1 MNFKTEEIWSD
12 LVIVGG
18 GPSAVIF
25 LINMLKQGQLLTLF
39 KGSGITIL
47 EKGRHFGSGR
57 LEQYLINGYTNSL
70 DLFRIILKEPYCYNK
85 DLFKDYIKR
94 DARGTQYIDTKSID
108 TVMEKLVLIGFKEV
122 LMTNIYRELQKY
134 GLTYPPLSAVGYFFR
149 VVGNTLLRQIKH
161 LKNQLIFRAYHEMQ
175 NINLQNDGCITLNV
189 KINDPNGPSEQYYYF
204 QQSPDSITPR
214 QNRSIRP
221 QVLDHYK
228 KVRCKILLLCI
239 GAKPQQVTYS
249 ALQQIPRGLAMHC
262 DYFLTDKGFTTTMQI
277 ANKQRNKGNKKIVI
291 LGGNQNAFA
300 SAYLLLKG
308 PFIYSQSEGR
318 RSILQLNDQTI
329 TITQNS
335 NYQQGSPSKYSHQN
349 NINQIDSLSPFL
361 HKRKIEQMT
370 EQNAPCERC
379 SILQTKRKRSV
390 DQNQEDSNIFTIN
403 NNNINKS
410 QLNIQ
415 QTSQFSSRF
424 STNTNAY
431 VSQSLGNSYLAK
443 RTGLSKA
450 GMSILNLQNMNNNS
464 TQGMNDYRMQARNYS
479 QQPQQFNKSN
489 NSFIFKNNLS
499 SHNTN
504 QQSNGY
510 GSAFQS
516 QFLLKNLENQQENKV
531 QECLCLGSLK
541 PLIFRWKKEDVG
553 MIDLSNT
560 EIIIIHQEDIRVYFQ
575 NVQLFYCIYLQRCK
589 QFLKQEN
596 EAKLNGLWN
605 ENLSKLREKSGE
617 INSQVG
623 LKGDAKD
630 LYLDVQFIENRQIQ
644 TQKIIQIQKGYETKV
659 KLLQTNDEEKINEII
674 GESFMCIDASDY
686 VNSSPLIK
694 GVQGETYQAKKDS
707 KNMLIIDSK
716 QRLLTEKGPL
726 KNIFCMGFFSGVELK
741 DLNLG
746 ISQTSKE
753 KVFNL
758 NVYNEVESKRICSS
772 VIDALQAQDSSEKW
786 KWIEEANLSSSQ
798 IFNNQGEPDYESA
811 NIMNFFMKDDELGI
825 DRINKQIRRAKLGLN
840 FKGVDSYL
848 SKKYKIPL

>member
-47 EKGRHFGSGR
+47 EKGRYFGSGR

-85 DLFKDYIKR
+85 DLFKDYIKK

-108 TVMEKLVLIGFKEV
+108 IVMEKLVLIGFKEV
-122 LMTNIYRELQKY
+122 LMTNVYRELQKY
-134 GLTYPPLSAVGYFFR
+134 GLNYPPLSAVGYFFR
-149 VVGNTLLRQIKH
+149 LVGNTLLRQIKH
-161 LKNQLIFRAYHEMQ
+161 LKNQLVFRAYHEVQ

-189 KINDPNGPSEQYYYF
+189 KINDPNGPNEQYYYF

-239 GAKPQQVTYS
+239 GAKPQQVTYP

-277 ANKQRNKGNKKIVI
+277 ANKQRNRGNKKIVI
-291 LGGNQNAFA
+291 LGGNQNAFS

-308 PFIYSQSEGR
+308 PFIYSQGEGR

-335 NYQQGSPSKYSHQN
+335 NYHQGSPSKYSPQN

-361 HKRKIEQMT
+361 HKRKIEQIA

-379 SILQTKRKRSV
+379 SVLQTKRKSSIH
-390 DQNQEDSNIFTIN
+390 QNQEDQNIFTIN
-403 NNNINKS
+403 NNNNSNKS

-415 QTSQFSSRF
+415 QSSQFSSRF

-431 VSQSLGNSYLAK
+431 VSQNLGNSYLAK

-464 TQGMNDYRMQARNYS
+464 TQGMNDYRNQARNYS
-479 QQPQQFNKSN
+479 QQPQQFNRSN
-489 NSFIFKNNLS
+489 NSFVFNNNLS
-499 SHNTN
+499 SHNTS

-510 GSAFQS
+510 ASAFQS
-516 QFLLKNLENQQENKV
+516 QFLLKNAENQQANQV
-531 QECLCLGSLK
+531 QECLCLGSLR
-541 PLIFRWKKEDVG
+541 PQVFRWKKEDVN
-553 MIDLSNT
+553 MIDLSST
-560 EIIIIHQEDIRVYFQ
+560 EIIILHQDDIRVYFQ
-575 NVQLFYCIYLQRCK
+575 N
-589 QFLKQEN
+589 EN

-605 ENLSKLREKSGE
+605 ESLSKLKEKNGE

-623 LKGDAKD
+623 LKGDAKA
-630 LYLDVQFIENRQIQ
+630 LYLD
-644 TQKIIQIQKGYETKV
+644 IQKGYESRV
-659 KLLQTNDEEKINEII
+659 KLLQTKDEEKINEII
-674 GESFMCIDASDY
+674 SESFMCIDASDY
-686 VNSSPLIK
+686 VNICPTIK

-707 KNMLIIDSK
+707 KNNLIIDTK

-746 ISQTSKE
+746 VLENSEE
-753 KVFNL
+753 KVYNL
-758 NVYNEVESKRICSS
+758 NVYNEVESKRLCTS
-772 VIDALQAQDSSEKW
+772 VIDALQAQDSSETW
-786 KWIEEANLSSSQ
+786 KWIEEVTLSSSQ